1 MIYDDVV
8 NAVGVV
14 VSERGYDVEIVPSME
29 LRDFLDSMSILEVI
43 IILEEE
49 GGYETKLI
57 RVDTISTVQDLIDE
71 VSKCDKRE

>member
-14 VSERGYDVEIVPSME
+14 VSERGHDVEIVPSME